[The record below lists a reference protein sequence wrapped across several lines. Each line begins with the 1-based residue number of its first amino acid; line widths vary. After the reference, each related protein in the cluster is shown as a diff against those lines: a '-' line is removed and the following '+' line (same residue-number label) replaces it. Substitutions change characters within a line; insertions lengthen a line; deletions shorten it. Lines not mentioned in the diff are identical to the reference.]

1 MVINNT
7 KHFKGS
13 EIIYSYK
20 AEENNIDNN
29 PTDET
34 IIDNL
39 NYTLQ
44 RLEEI
49 REGYGKPIIISS
61 GYRCDEL
68 NKLVGGVNNSLHKI
82 GLAVDLKWDKE
93 LLDFITD
100 NMQFD
105 KLIIEKAGKT
115 RWIHIQF
122 RRDRETE
129 RNLIYSICK

>member
-7 KHFKGS
+7 KHFNS
-13 EIIYSYK
+13 WEITYSYV
-20 AEENNIDNN
+20 AEQNNIDNN

-49 REGYGKPIIISS
+49 REGYGKPIYINS

-68 NKLVGGVNNSLHKI
+68 NEKVGGVNDSKHRL
-82 GLAVDLKWDKE
+82 GLAVDLKWDSDLVE
-93 LLDFITD
+93 YLI
-100 NMQFD
+100 NNCSFD
-105 KLIIEKAGKT
+105 KLIKEKSCKT
-115 RWIHIQF
+115 KWIHLQF
-122 RRDRETE
+122 KRDRSKES
-129 RNLIYSICK
+129 NNVISINK